1 MRRLLLLFILAAGC
15 AEASHV
21 HTPPNYGVAAPPTDP
36 VANLSWRASA
46 GCRSEAECWS
56 HLREAQGLMPMC
68 LAQGDGVCPAMTWVM
83 STSEQ
88 RARWFEG
95 QRLEQ
100 ERRLEAERWAAQ
112 RRAEEEA
119 RRRAEAEAIQREADR
134 LQAEARRTEEEY
146 DQARR
151 DVADNRT
158 ACEVK
163 HDESACAVLSTFTAR
178 YPSDAKTPELAA
190 ILQKHAAFVAAQ
202 GRRSGGARSPAA
214 ADDQSPAV
222 SGRVCCCDG
231 TVSPTCTYV
240 KRGCCSH
247 HGGVCACN

>member
-1 MRRLLLLFILAAGC
+1 MRRLLLLFVLAAGC
-15 AEASHV
+15 AEESHA
-21 HTPPNYGVAAPPTDP
+21 HNPPNYGVAAPPADP
-36 VANLSWRASA
+36 IENLSWRASA
-46 GCRSEAECWS
+46 GCRSEAECWG
-56 HLREAQGLMPMC
+56 HYREAQGLMPMC
-68 LAQGDGVCPAMTWVM
+68 LAQSDGVCPAMTWVM

-100 ERRLEAERWAAQ
+100 TRRAEAARWEAQ

-119 RRRAEAEAIQREADR
+119 RQRAAAEAIQREADR
-134 LQAEARRTEEEY
+134 LQAEARRAEEEY

-163 HDESACAVLSTFTAR
+163 HEESACAVLSAFTAR
-178 YPSDAKTPELAA
+178 YPSDAKTAELAA
-190 ILQKHAAFVAAQ
+190 IVQKHSDFVAARDRRTGG
-202 GRRSGGARSPAA
+202 GRAPAA
-214 ADDQSPAV
+214 SVEGDSAP